1 MSKYNLL
8 YDATNLVNEFSSD
21 FIRSGIF
28 FVTKNLFNQF
38 LVRDDINLY
47 LYCDLTK
54 LPLLKKYL
62 QLNNLIGKIEIY
74 NEDAYNFLHRFKFF
88 LRELKSKTSKQ
99 EHGIKRIFISILYG
113 IVSKLSK
120 IYDDLYVYPI
130 IHEKLKKIDLY
141 FSPNAKT
148 PEIIRK
154 TKNIKSA
161 VLLYDVIPL
170 ILDEYKNELCI
181 RNNWFQELIK
191 SLNKN
196 EYYFAISESTKR
208 DFLKYCPNIDKEK
221 IHTAL
226 LACDERFKPESEER
240 IKEIRKKYNIPE
252 DKKYIFSLC
261 TLEPRKNLKM
271 AVKSFI
277 EFIKKNK
284 AEDIVYVLGG
294 GHWEKFINELKE
306 GEEKLGEYK
315 EKIIRAGYI
324 EDEDLMG
331 LYTGAQWFVYTSKY
345 EGFGLPPLEAMSCG
359 CPVITSNNS
368 SLPEVVAD
376 AGIMI
381 DYDSEEEHIEAYEKF
396 YYNEEERKEYKR
408 RGLERAREFSWKKCA
423 DIIINEL
430 TKEDKIHD

>member
-1 MSKYNLL
+1 MKDGKLTIL
-8 YDATNLVNEFSSD
+8 FDASILSNGVNKD
-21 FIRSGIF
+21 CNRSGIF
-28 FVTKNLFNQF
+28 FASLNIFKQF
-38 LVRDDINLY
+38 LLSSEFDMVLYCGNSSYANLAKFIDENFRDYKLKIYTDVPSDFITY
-47 LYCDLTK
+47 LYFKLKEQKKIQKDKKNKFFTSILTII
-54 LPLLKKYL
+54 LLFLSPFVKALRCIKEFLLCFYDNYSNIDIFFSPVYGVPDNFKKNKSIKKY
-62 QLNNLIGKIEIY
+62 
-74 NEDAYNFLHRFKFF
+74 
-88 LRELKSKTSKQ
+88 
-99 EHGIKRIFISILYG
+99 
-113 IVSKLSK
+113 
-120 IYDDLYVYPI
+120 
-130 IHEKLKKIDLY
+130 
-141 FSPNAKT
+141 
-148 PEIIRK
+148 
-154 TKNIKSA
+154 
-161 VLLYDVIPL
+161 VLLYDLIPL
-170 ILDEYKNELCI
+170 LFPELFEKEVK
-181 RNNWFQELIK
+181 WFNKLIN
-191 SLNKN
+191 SINKE

-423 DIIINEL
+423 DIMINIM
-430 TKEDKIHD
+430 KNNSIRK

>member
-1 MSKYNLL
+1 MKDGKLTIL
-8 YDATNLVNEFSSD
+8 FDASILSNGVNKD
-21 FIRSGIF
+21 CNRSGIF
-28 FVTKNLFNQF
+28 FASLNIFKQF
-38 LVRDDINLY
+38 LLSSEFDMVLYCGNSSYANLAKFIDENFRDYKLKIYTDVPSDFITY
-47 LYCDLTK
+47 LYFKLKEQKKIQKDKKNKFFTSILTII
-54 LPLLKKYL
+54 LLFLSPFVKALRCIKEFLLCFYDNYSNIDIFFSPVYGVPDNFKKNKSIKKY
-62 QLNNLIGKIEIY
+62 
-74 NEDAYNFLHRFKFF
+74 
-88 LRELKSKTSKQ
+88 
-99 EHGIKRIFISILYG
+99 
-113 IVSKLSK
+113 
-120 IYDDLYVYPI
+120 
-130 IHEKLKKIDLY
+130 
-141 FSPNAKT
+141 
-148 PEIIRK
+148 
-154 TKNIKSA
+154 
-161 VLLYDVIPL
+161 VLLYDLIPL
-170 ILDEYKNELCI
+170 LFPELFEKEVK
-181 RNNWFQELIK
+181 WFNKLIN
-191 SLNKN
+191 SINKE